1 MSYADDTDA
10 LPVFYI
16 GQHESRRALDV
27 SAELVQHA
35 HDLGYDMLSSPITN
49 DHFHSRVLA
58 LLRAHAA
65 ADSAS
70 TPQPLPLVAAL
81 ESRDTPLGPTETV
94 SQLLAYSSAWTDLA
108 SPDPVVAHLSR
119 QVLHLEVAYAS
130 FCGAVNLVVPGPRL
144 SHGQHGVAQY
154 ARALKEALSIGA
166 YVQFHLLMPMDGTSA
181 STAADDQHELG
192 DLARFARPECKPRAQ
207 QNTATAVWSS
217 WEAWNTIRSVCAYP
231 ARLSLALELPRKLP
245 ALAVQARWFSE
256 PVRLVAI
263 PSASFLVNARA
274 SFVLSKAHQW
284 FLFRFARLR
293 SSPWLLLSDIGPLP
307 GIDDPDMIMSYS
319 TGHLSPSTA
328 EDADPSAQ
336 PTPAEAA
343 QWKKKAAKTRSGSS
357 GSSSSSSDLTPHLSY
372 LRYLQ
377 RNQPPKSQIER
388 FGRGFQDYLQSPL
401 QPLSDNLESI
411 TYEVFE
417 KDPIKYAWYE
427 RATAQALKDW
437 HREKKSTSSGKG
449 AVVVAVVG
457 SGRGPL
463 VTRALNASATSG
475 VPVKVYAIE
484 KNPNAYVLLQRRNVD
499 TWGGRVTVVKTDMRA
514 WKGPTLPDGTFGK
527 VDILISELLGSFADN
542 ELSPECLDGVQ
553 HVLNPEHGLSIPSR
567 YTAHFTPLATPK
579 LWADIHGRSTSVD
592 PNAFDIPWV
601 VMLSQF
607 DYLSTHPDDTP
618 AAQQL
623 TDGTKMNHFNLE
635 APLAPIVHTAWA
647 FSHPLPPSVLAQ
659 SALRRGGSAVGG
671 GGGFIGG
678 DGANEH
684 NYRDCCVTFPIR
696 EQGVCHGLGGYFET
710 VLYSGSEGPVELST
724 NPVTMDAK
732 SKDMISWFPIF
743 FALKTPMH
751 LPAGSELEV
760 SMWRQT
766 DDRRVWYEWLAESFM
781 TVNGQRI
788 KLGVS
793 DLHSS
798 KSSGCLM

>member
-1 MSYADDTDA
+1 
-10 LPVFYI
+10 
-16 GQHESRRALDV
+16 
-27 SAELVQHA
+27 
-35 HDLGYDMLSSPITN
+35 MLSSPITN
-49 DHFHSRVLA
+49 DHFHTRVLS
-58 LLRAHAA
+58 LLRAHSAEETAA
-65 ADSAS
+65 G
-70 TPQPLPLVAAL
+70 TLPLIAAL
-81 ESRDTPLGPTETV
+81 ESLDTPLGPTDTI
-94 SQLLAYSSAWTDLA
+94 SQLVTYSSAWIDLS
-108 SPDPVVAHLSR
+108 SPDPVIAHLSR

-130 FCGAVNLVVPGPRL
+130 FCGAVNIVVPGPRL
-144 SHGQHGVAQY
+144 SYGQHGVAQY
-154 ARALKEALSIGA
+154 ARAIKEAMTTGA
-166 YVQFHLLMPMDGTSA
+166 YVQFHILMPVDGTK
-181 STAADDQHELG
+181 TAVDDQEELG
-192 DLARFARPECKPRAQ
+192 DLKRFARPEAGAHL
-207 QNTATAVWSS
+207 NNSVDAWSS
-217 WEAWNTIRSVCAYP
+217 WEAWNTIRSICKYP
-231 ARLSLALELPRKLP
+231 SRLSLALEMPRKLP
-245 ALAVQARWFSE
+245 SVAIQARWFSE
-256 PVRLVAI
+256 PVRLVTI
-263 PSASFLVNARA
+263 PSASFLVNARG

-284 FLFRFARLR
+284 FLFRLARLR

-328 EDADPSAQ
+328 EDADPSAE

-343 QWKKKAAKTRSGSS
+343 LIKKKAAKT
-357 GSSSSSSDLTPHLSY
+357 SSSSNDMTPHLSY

-388 FGRGFQDYLQSPL
+388 FGGGFQDYLQSPL

-437 HREKKSTSSGKG
+437 HIQKKSTSSDNG

-463 VTRALNASATSG
+463 VTRALNASASSG

-484 KNPNAYVLLQRRNVD
+484 KNPNAYVLLQRRNID

-514 WKGPTLPDGTFGK
+514 WKGPTQPDGTFGK

-553 HVLNPEHGLSIPSR
+553 HVLNPEHGISIPSS

-579 LWADIHGRSTSVD
+579 LWADIHSRSTSID
-592 PNAFDIPWV
+592 PTAFDIPWV

-607 DYLSTHPDDTP
+607 DYLSTLATDTI
-618 AAQQL
+618 ATQQL
-623 TDGTKMNHFNLE
+623 TNGTKMNHFNLE
-635 APLAPIVHTAWA
+635 APLAPIVHTAWE
-647 FSHPLPPSVLAQ
+647 FTHPLPPSTLAQ
-659 SALRRGGSAVGG
+659 SALRRGGSALGG

-684 NYRDCCVTFPIR
+684 NYRDCRVSFPIR

-743 FALKTPMH
+743 FPLKVRLFRFYIST
-751 LPAGSELEV
+751 
-760 SMWRQT
+760 
-766 DDRRVWYEWLAESFM
+766 
-781 TVNGQRI
+781 
-788 KLGVS
+788 
-793 DLHSS
+793 
-798 KSSGCLM
+798 

>member
-1 MSYADDTDA
+1 MSEYGDS

-16 GQHESRRALDV
+16 GQHESKRALDV

-35 HDLGYDMLSSPITN
+35 QDLGYDMLTSPITN
-49 DHFHSRVLA
+49 DHFHTRVLS
-58 LLRAHAA
+58 LLRAHTQTAV
-65 ADSAS
+65 SAS
-70 TPQPLPLVAAL
+70 APLPLIAAL
-81 ESRDTPLGPTETV
+81 ESVDTPLGPTDTIG
-94 SQLLAYSSAWTDLA
+94 QLVTYSSAWIDLS
-108 SPDPVVAHLSR
+108 SPDPVIAHLSR

-130 FCGAVNLVVPGPRL
+130 FCGAVNIVVPGPRL
-144 SHGQHGVAQY
+144 SYGQQGVAQY
-154 ARALKEALSIGA
+154 ARAIKEAMSTGA
-166 YVQFHLLMPMDGTSA
+166 YVQFHILMPVDGTIA
-181 STAADDQHELG
+181 TVDDQDELG
-192 DLARFARPECKPRAQ
+192 DLRRFARPEFSAPQPTTNA
-207 QNTATAVWSS
+207 WSS
-217 WEAWNTIRSVCAYP
+217 WEAWNTIRSVCKYHS
-231 ARLSLALELPRKLP
+231 RLSLALQMPRKLP
-245 ALAVQARWFSE
+245 SLAVQARWFSE
-256 PVRLVAI
+256 PVRLLTI
-263 PSASFLVNARA
+263 PSSSFLVNARG
-274 SFVLSKAHQW
+274 SHVLSRAHQW

-293 SSPWLLLSDIGPLP
+293 TSPWLLLSEIGSLP
-307 GIDDPDMIMSYS
+307 GIDDPEMIMSYS
-319 TGHLSPSTA
+319 TGHLSPATA
-328 EDADPSAQ
+328 EDADPSNE

-343 QWKKKAAKTRSGSS
+343 QIKKKAAKT
-357 GSSSSSSDLTPHLSY
+357 SSSSNDPTPHLSY

-377 RNQPPKSQIER
+377 RNQPPKSQIEQ
-388 FGRGFQDYLQSPL
+388 FGGGFQDYLQSPL

-437 HREKKSTSSGKG
+437 HSQEKSTSSDNG

-463 VTRALNASATSG
+463 VTRALNASASSG

-484 KNPNAYVLLQRRNVD
+484 KNPNAYVLLQRRNRD

-553 HVLNPEHGLSIPSR
+553 HVLNPQHGISIPSS
-567 YTAHFTPLATPK
+567 YTAHFTPLATPR
-579 LWADIHGRSTSVD
+579 LWQDIHSRSNGVD
-592 PNAFDIPWV
+592 PNAFEIPWV

-607 DYLSTHPDDTP
+607 DYLSTTTEETKS
-618 AAQQL
+618 AKQL
-623 TDGTKMNHFNLE
+623 TDGTKMNSFNLE
-635 APLAPIVHTAWA
+635 APLAPIVKTAWE
-647 FSHPLPPSVLAQ
+647 FCHPLPSSVLAQ
-659 SALRRGGSAVGG
+659 AALRRGGSAVGG

-684 NYRDCCVTFPIR
+684 NYRDCRVSFPIR

-751 LPAGSELEV
+751 LPAGSEVEV

-766 DDRRVWYEWLAESFM
+766 DDRKVWYEWLVESFM

-788 KLGVS
+788 KIGVS

-798 KSSGCLM
+798 QSSGCLM

>member
-1 MSYADDTDA
+1 MSGGYADGMES

-16 GQHESRRALDV
+16 GQHESKRVLDI

-35 HDLGYDMLSSPITN
+35 QDLGYDMLSSPITN
-49 DHFHSRVLA
+49 DHFHTRILS
-58 LLRAHAA
+58 LLRAHSAEETAA
-65 ADSAS
+65 G
-70 TPQPLPLVAAL
+70 TLPLIAAL
-81 ESRDTPLGPTETV
+81 ESLDTPLGPTDTI
-94 SQLLAYSSAWTDLA
+94 SQLVTYSSAWIDLS
-108 SPDPVVAHLSR
+108 SPDPVIAHLSR

-130 FCGAVNLVVPGPRL
+130 FCGAVNIVVPGPR
-144 SHGQHGVAQY
+144 SSYGQHGVAQY
-154 ARALKEALSIGA
+154 ARAIKEAMTTGA
-166 YVQFHLLMPMDGTSA
+166 YVQFHILMPVD
-181 STAADDQHELG
+181 STKTAVDDQEELG
-192 DLARFARPECKPRAQ
+192 DLKRFARPEAGAH
-207 QNTATAVWSS
+207 QNNSVDAWSS
-217 WEAWNTIRSVCAYP
+217 WEAWNTIRSICKYP
-231 ARLSLALELPRKLP
+231 SRLSLALEMPRKLP
-245 ALAVQARWFSE
+245 SVAIQARWFSE
-256 PVRLVAI
+256 PVRLVTI
-263 PSASFLVNARA
+263 PSASFLVNARG

-284 FLFRFARLR
+284 FLFRLARLR

-328 EDADPSAQ
+328 EDADPSAE

-343 QWKKKAAKTRSGSS
+343 QMKKKAART
-357 GSSSSSSDLTPHLSY
+357 SSSSNDMTPHLSY

-388 FGRGFQDYLQSPL
+388 FGGGFQDYLQSPL

-437 HREKKSTSSGKG
+437 HTQKKSTSSDNG

-463 VTRALNASATSG
+463 VTRALNASASSG

-484 KNPNAYVLLQRRNVD
+484 KNPNAYVLLQRRNID

-514 WKGPTLPDGTFGK
+514 WKGPTQPDGTFGK

-553 HVLNPEHGLSIPSR
+553 HVLNPEHGISIPSS

-579 LWADIHGRSTSVD
+579 LWADIHSRSTSID
-592 PNAFDIPWV
+592 PTAFDIPWV

-607 DYLSTHPDDTP
+607 DYLSTLAADTI
-618 AAQQL
+618 ATQQL
-623 TDGTKMNHFNLE
+623 TNGTKMNHFNLE
-635 APLAPIVHTAWA
+635 APLAPIVHTAWE
-647 FSHPLPPSVLAQ
+647 FTHPLPPSTLAQ
-659 SALRRGGSAVGG
+659 SALRRGGSALGG

-684 NYRDCCVTFPIR
+684 NYRDCRVSFPIR

-743 FALKTPMH
+743 FPLKTPMQ
-751 LPAGSELEV
+751 LPAGSEVEV

-766 DDRRVWYEWLAESFM
+766 DDRKVWYEWLVESFM

-788 KLGVS
+788 KLGAS